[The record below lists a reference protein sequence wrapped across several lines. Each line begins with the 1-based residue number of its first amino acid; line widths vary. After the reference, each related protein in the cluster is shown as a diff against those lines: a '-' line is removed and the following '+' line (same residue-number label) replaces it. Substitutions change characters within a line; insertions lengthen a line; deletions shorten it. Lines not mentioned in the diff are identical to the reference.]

1 MADSTTHLNTIS
13 ASQASK
19 EATANEL
26 FDAHSPASL
35 FGRNA
40 DLCAALTWGYYG
52 GKYRKAD
59 GTVITKAN
67 STVSLTAS
75 ATNYIL
81 ETDGVVSKVTSAPAS
96 WPGPLASDAKALYA
110 VVCDASG
117 VTSYTDYRTTGI
129 GSGSSS
135 GASAAEDVAITDAG
149 TYFTGTDVEAALQEL
164 GAALGSAG
172 TGDVVGPASSVNNR
186 VVLFDG
192 TTGKL
197 IKDSGLT
204 LAGTNTGDQTS
215 VTGNAGTA
223 TALQTARTIG
233 GVSFDGTA
241 NITQP
246 YDIVLSFS
254 AVPTANQILLKMTPP
269 HAVTFAGNLA
279 GTTTTAADAAATAS
293 SVVAVKKN
301 GTQVATLTYAAAGTT
316 PTLATSGGTAVSFNG
331 TTDVLSVHAPATPDA
346 TLSGIYAVLAGTR

>member
-1 MADSTTHLNTIS
+1 
-13 ASQASK
+13 
-19 EATANEL
+19 
-26 FDAHSPASL
+26 
-35 FGRNA
+35 
-40 DLCAALTWGYYG
+40 
-52 GKYRKAD
+52 
-59 GTVITKAN
+59 
-67 STVSLTAS
+67 
-75 ATNYIL
+75 
-81 ETDGVVSKVTSAPAS
+81 
-96 WPGPLASDAKALYA
+96 
-110 VVCDASG
+110 
-117 VTSYTDYRTTGI
+117 
-129 GSGSSS
+129 
-135 GASAAEDVAITDAG
+135 
-149 TYFTGTDVEAALQEL
+149 LQEL